1 VWQQRQHDQST
12 LSTARDECRGSK
24 ILCHKALQKGKEC
37 DSYRQ
42 RKEVGMK
49 KKATKKT
56 AKKKAPAVVIPS
68 AKTRGRPKKN
78 QFEVL
83 ATTNLPT
90 DDAPYHLD
98 YGLSEKEAQR
108 VIRNMIRADPH
119 NNDPEMMRYS
129 LCITGVA
136 VEKTMSFVGREMV
149 DALYEKNAAE
159 LQEFFDRIMKRKI
172 EAERSYKEKPHR
184 NFYGYKAYCDFKE
197 ENGFNPSKSR
207 LKKFILGR
215 LDGYLNMPDESDL
228 KGWSDIW
235 KDTGLFNLEKG
246 Q

>member
-1 VWQQRQHDQST
+1 
-12 LSTARDECRGSK
+12 
-24 ILCHKALQKGKEC
+24 
-37 DSYRQ
+37 
-42 RKEVGMK
+42 MK

-108 VIRNMIRADPH
+108 VIRNTIRADPH

-129 LCITGVA
+129 LCITGEA
-136 VEKTMSFVGREMV
+136 LEKTMSFVGREMV
-149 DALYEKNAAE
+149 DALYEKNAVE

-172 EAERSYKEKPHR
+172 EVERSYKEKPHR
-184 NFYGYKAYCDFKE
+184 NFYGYKAYCEFKE
-197 ENGFNPSKSR
+197 ENGFNPSKR
-207 LKKFILGR
+207 GLKKFILSR
-215 LDGYLNMPDESDL
+215 LDKYLNMPDESDF